1 MQCNK
6 QIEKKLQKQLMGGSY
21 EDEDSEYEYSTIRD
35 INYGCEQSDD
45 DSEWIGFMVSCTY
58 KTNPQ
63 SDLLFTRNVIC
74 YNSSS

>member
-45 DSEWIGFMVSCTY
+45 DSE
-58 KTNPQ
+58 
-63 SDLLFTRNVIC
+63 
-74 YNSSS
+74 